1 MHLIK
6 EREQLGECQG
16 SPRSSCSAT
25 GGVTARPAREDKS
38 SSLGT
43 LELWICRA
51 GGCPGSGE
59 QPGQGDG
66 LCFISERAGHG
77 QPRPEFCGGPTSPC
91 PHVCPHGCP
100 LMCSH
105 SSVLNNPDNPSSNPL
120 PNPHVGSGW
129 GWERLRES
137 KNSAR
142 TQQKLLPARRAWG
155 ETPQGQAGVPSWFWE
170 TQTE

>member
-1 MHLIK
+1 MNVRGHLAAPAQP
-6 EREQLGECQG
+6 REV
-16 SPRSSCSAT
+16 S
-25 GGVTARPAREDKS
+25 
-38 SSLGT
+38 
-43 LELWICRA
+43 
-51 GGCPGSGE
+51 
-59 QPGQGDG
+59 QPGQPWGTKAAAWG
-66 LCFISERAGHG
+66 LWSSGSAGLEGVLAQGSSLARVMSCASFQREQGHG
-77 QPRPEFCGGPTSPC
+77 QPRPEFCEGPTSPC